1 MRRGAALAAVVVS
14 LSAATGYA
22 QAPDQQER
30 CPLQAK
36 RFFQEEFADET
47 DDLARQLG
55 TKRISSSYQS
65 RYNTTKSGR
74 CFVLV
79 EISSSTGG
87 HISMSTHL
95 VDANERRYYAYYV
108 WIDDKNSAICE
119 LSPSFRDKKLCKTRE
134 EFDGFVAGYM
144 EK

>member
-1 MRRGAALAAVVVS
+1 MRRSAALAAVVVS
-14 LSAATGYA
+14 ATGYA

-30 CPLQAK
+30 CALQAK
-36 RFFQEEFADET
+36 RFFQEEFAEET

-55 TKRISSSYQS
+55 PKRISSSYQS
-65 RYNTTKSGR
+65 RYNTKSNR

-79 EISSSTGG
+79 EIRSSTGG

-108 WIDDKNSAICE
+108 WIDDKNPAICE
-119 LSPSFRDKKLCKTRE
+119 LSRSFRDKELCKTRE

-144 EK
+144 EE

>member
-1 MRRGAALAAVVVS
+1 MRRDAALAAVVVS

-55 TKRISSSYQS
+55 PKRISSSYQS
-65 RYNTTKSGR
+65 RYNTKSNR

-108 WIDDKNSAICE
+108 WIDDKNPAICE

-134 EFDGFVAGYM
+134 EFDGFIAGYM
-144 EK
+144 EE